1 MTGETVAS
9 PLALATLHDLRQ
21 AEAYVAAVSW
31 IGQKDH
37 VEEIK
42 IVFERVDGG
51 FESFTIAQLRQCI
64 WWRFGDPEQVLRIEA
79 LMQPALGRA
88 ESDRLD
94 DVGIGAGQL
103 ERGKEL
109 IRAQQ
114 AKARARLAAS

>member
-1 MTGETVAS
+1 MTGEIVAN
-9 PLALATLHDLRQ
+9 PLALATLHDLQQ

-31 IGQKDH
+31 IEQDD
-37 VEEIK
+37 VEEIR
-42 IVFERVDGG
+42 IVFERVDGA

-64 WWRFGDPEQVLRIEA
+64 WWRFGDPGQVLRIEA
-79 LMQPALGRA
+79 LMHPGSGRA

-94 DVGIGAGQL
+94 GVGTCAAQF
-103 ERGKEL
+103 EHGKEL

>member
-1 MTGETVAS
+1 MTGELVAS

-21 AEAYVAAVSW
+21 AEVYVAAVSW
-31 IGQKDH
+31 IGQQDD

-42 IVFERVDGG
+42 VVFERVDGA

-64 WWRFGDPEQVLRIEA
+64 WWRFGDPGQVLRIEA
-79 LMQPALGRA
+79 LMQPASVRA

-94 DVGIGAGQL
+94 GVGTCAGAL
-103 ERGKEL
+103 EHGKEL